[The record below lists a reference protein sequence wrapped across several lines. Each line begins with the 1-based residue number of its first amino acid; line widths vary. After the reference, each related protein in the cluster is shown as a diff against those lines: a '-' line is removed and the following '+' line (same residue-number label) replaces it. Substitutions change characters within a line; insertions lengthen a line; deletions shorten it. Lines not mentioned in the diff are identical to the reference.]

1 MTIRG
6 SADHARHATDERQER
21 EALWQPHPRECPN
34 QYIDPG
40 HTVVETDTVPVVW
53 ASDVLENLIHEQLVL
68 ISAYLTSPVKR
79 SAGQMLPVTRT

>member
-1 MTIRG
+1 M
-6 SADHARHATDERQER
+6 
-21 EALWQPHPRECPN
+21 
-34 QYIDPG
+34 
-40 HTVVETDTVPVVW
+40 PVVW